1 MYKFRIL
8 HPNAMTRLRLQPVMH
23 GMIGILF
30 LFNVIGVYKLPDP
43 NWFIAALFVVMGFAS
58 MLFPFMLRR
67 VRKIAETNTVLRM
80 LQAFTMLSGCLFF
93 LSHMQPVIGFTLFLA
108 GLGVAY
114 IGYAE
119 YRILQPSYVTIDN
132 TAITLPTVFGTR
144 RYGWSEMKNVILR
157 NDLLTLDFKNNKLLQ
172 LEVLDEFG
180 PVEAAEMNAF
190 FQSRISS

>member
-1 MYKFRIL
+1 MYRFRIL

-30 LFNVIGVYKLPDP
+30 LFNVIGVYKMADP
-43 NWFIAALFVVMGFAS
+43 NWIIAALFIVMGFAS
-58 MLFPFMLRR
+58 LLFPFMLRR
-67 VRKIAETNTVLRM
+67 VRKITETNSVLRM

-108 GLGVAY
+108 GLGVGY

-119 YRILQPSYVTIDN
+119 YKILQPAYVTID
-132 TAITLPTVFGTR
+132 TTGISLPTVFGHR
-144 RYGWSEMKNVILR
+144 HHGWNEMKNVILR
-157 NDLLTLDFKNNKLLQ
+157 NDLLTLDYKNNKILQ

-180 PVEAAEMNAF
+180 PVEAAEMNTF

>member
-1 MYKFRIL
+1 MYRFRIL

-30 LFNVIGVYKLPDP
+30 LFNVIGVYKMANP
-43 NWFIAALFVVMGFAS
+43 NWVMAALFIVMGSAS
-58 MLFPFMLRR
+58 LLFPFMLRR
-67 VRKIAETNTVLRM
+67 MRKITETNSVLRM
-80 LQAFTMLSGCLFF
+80 LQAFTLLSGCLFF
-93 LSHMQPVIGFTLFLA
+93 LSHMQPLIGLTLLLA

-119 YRILQPSYVTIDN
+119 YRILQPAYVSTDTTGIS
-132 TAITLPTVFGTR
+132 LPTVFGQR
-144 RYGWSEMKNVILR
+144 RHGWNEMKNVILR
-157 NDLLTLDFKNNKLLQ
+157 NDLLTLDFKNNKILQ

-190 FQSRISS
+190 FQSRINS

>member
-23 GMIGILF
+23 GMVGILF
-30 LFNVIGVYKLPDP
+30 LFNVIGVYKMAAP
-43 NWFIAALFVVMGFAS
+43 NWLIAALFIVMGVAS
-58 MLFPFMLRR
+58 LLFPFMLRR
-67 VRKIAETNTVLRM
+67 VRKIAETNSVLRM

-93 LSHMQPVIGFTLFLA
+93 LSHLQPIIGFTLLLA
-108 GLGVAY
+108 GLGIGY

-119 YRILQPSYVTIDN
+119 YRILQPSYVTVSESSF
-132 TAITLPTVFGTR
+132 TLPTLFGSR
-144 RYGWSEMKNVILR
+144 SHEWKEMKNVILR
-157 NDLLTLDFKNNKLLQ
+157 NDLLTLDFKTNKLLQ

-180 PVEAAEMNAF
+180 PVEAAELNAF

>member
-1 MYKFRIL
+1 MYRFRIL

-30 LFNVIGVYKLPDP
+30 LFNVIGVYKMANP
-43 NWFIAALFVVMGFAS
+43 NWVMAALFIVMGSAS
-58 MLFPFMLRR
+58 LLFPFMLRR
-67 VRKIAETNTVLRM
+67 VRKITETNSVLRM
-80 LQAFTMLSGCLFF
+80 LQAFTLLSGCLFF
-93 LSHMQPVIGFTLFLA
+93 LSHMQPLIGLTLLLA

-119 YRILQPSYVTIDN
+119 YRILQPAYVSTDTSGIS
-132 TAITLPTVFGTR
+132 LPTVFGQR
-144 RYGWSEMKNVILR
+144 RHGWNEMKNVILR
-157 NDLLTLDFKNNKLLQ
+157 NDLLTLDFKNNKILQ

-190 FQSRISS
+190 FQSRINS

>member
-23 GMIGILF
+23 GMVGILF
-30 LFNVIGVYKLPDP
+30 LFNVIGVYKMANP
-43 NWFIAALFVVMGFAS
+43 NWLIAALFIVMGIAS
-58 MLFPFMLRR
+58 LLFPFMLRR
-67 VRKIAETNTVLRM
+67 VRKIAETNSVLRM

-93 LSHMQPVIGFTLFLA
+93 LSHLQPIIGFTLLLA
-108 GLGVAY
+108 GLGVGY

-119 YRILQPSYVTIDN
+119 YRILQPSYVTVSESH
-132 TAITLPTVFGTR
+132 ITLPTLFGSR
-144 RYGWSEMKNVILR
+144 SHEWNEMKNVILR
-157 NDLLTLDFKNNKLLQ
+157 NDLLTLDFNNNKLLQ

-180 PVEAAEMNAF
+180 PVEAAELNAF

>member
-23 GMIGILF
+23 GMVGILF
-30 LFNVIGVYKLPDP
+30 LFNVIGVYKMATP
-43 NWFIAALFVVMGFAS
+43 NWFIAALFIVMGIAS
-58 MLFPFMLRR
+58 LLFPFMLRR
-67 VRKIAETNTVLRM
+67 VRKIAETNSVLRM

-93 LSHMQPVIGFTLFLA
+93 LSHMQPLIGFTLFLA
-108 GLGVAY
+108 GLGVGY

-119 YRILQPSYVTIDN
+119 YRILQPSYVTVSESNI
-132 TAITLPTVFGTR
+132 ILPTLFGSRSHEWT
-144 RYGWSEMKNVILR
+144 EMKNVILR

-180 PVEAAEMNAF
+180 PVEAAELNAF